1 MLFEHFYKNKTSHH
15 KQKQLNLCFLWSYY
29 FVSIIFPLHRSIRQ
43 IENLFISLRALSES
57 SKVSYSFYTTAVNN
71 GLREPYLLLINS
83 SFKLRLSVLRGMAN
97 LGKICQNFDSKDE
110 KRYSKKENVI
120 IIFFENP
127 VKLQLFF
134 KS

>member
-1 MLFEHFYKNKTSHH
+1 
-15 KQKQLNLCFLWSYY
+15 
-29 FVSIIFPLHRSIRQ
+29 
-43 IENLFISLRALSES
+43 
-57 SKVSYSFYTTAVNN
+57 
-71 GLREPYLLLINS
+71 
-83 SFKLRLSVLRGMAN
+83 MAN